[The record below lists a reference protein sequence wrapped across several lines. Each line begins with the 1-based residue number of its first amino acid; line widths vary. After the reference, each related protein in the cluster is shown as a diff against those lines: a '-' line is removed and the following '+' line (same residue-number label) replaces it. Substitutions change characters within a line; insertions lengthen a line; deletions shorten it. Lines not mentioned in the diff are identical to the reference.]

1 MLTAPREFDDAGIIG
16 QWTREQLEKMDSNFV
31 AAMERAIKRGLEHLP
46 GASRRVLPSHYKIG
60 LSSLARG
67 PCEPGDELQGGWPR
81 EQLLRMDDCFVVAV
95 EAAFRSGLE
104 SPASASAV
112 QRGTTTICSSMPP
125 SSTAS

>member
-1 MLTAPREFDDAGIIG
+1 MSDDKRRRGRPALYMNG
-16 QWTREQLEKMDSNFV
+16 QS
-31 AAMERAIKRGLEHLP
+31 
-46 GASRRVLPSHYKIG
+46 VLVQRPN
-60 LSSLARG
+60 
-67 PCEPGDELQGGWPR
+67 EPGDELQGGWTR

-112 QRGTTTICSSMPP
+112 ERGTTTICSPMPP